1 MLGLATPVLLGLYLV
16 AKRIVFAYKRDHAA
30 AQREAMD
37 AARPA
42 RPALLASVSP
52 VHAVTAGPAIT
63 MTGLALVAMYLLNT
77 YVLYLYGE

>member
-1 MLGLATPVLLGLYLV
+1 M

-42 RPALLASVSP
+42 RPARPALLASVSP
-52 VHAVTAGPAIT
+52 VHAVTAGSAIT

>member
-1 MLGLATPVLLGLYLV
+1 MLGLTTPVFLGLYLV

-30 AQREAMD
+30 AQRDAMD
-37 AARPA
+37 AA
-42 RPALLASVSP
+42 RPALLASVSQ

>member
-1 MLGLATPVLLGLYLV
+1 MLGLTTPVLLGLYLV
-16 AKRIVFAYKRDHAA
+16 AKRIVFAYERDRAA
-30 AQREAMD
+30 AQRDAMD
-37 AARPA
+37 AAR
-42 RPALLASVSP
+42 ASVSP

>member
-30 AQREAMD
+30 AQRDAMD
-37 AARPA
+37 AA

-52 VHAVTAGPAIT
+52 VHAVTAGSAIT
-63 MTGLALVAMYLLNT
+63 MTGLALAAMYLLNT